1 MTHLIAR
8 ACPRH
13 APARLHRRSR
23 GQALVEFA
31 LALPVMIFVLLIAI
45 DFGRVFFSYIEVN
58 NAAREAANNAAAQA
72 AYYQN
77 GTESSQDFYDAAVN
91 AASQETNAQ
100 GQAGATAPIVVSSPA
115 CFTPGSPPVSISC
128 ANAPQDSQT
137 ASGIGNLVTVTVTQ
151 PFTFFTPLV
160 SNFFGNGFSLS
171 ASATNGFS
179 LSASATAPVLNPL
192 VAQISNPTPTP
203 TPTPTATAGP
213 TPTPTPTP
221 TVTPTPTP
229 TPIVCRVPDY
239 YHTYWSDTGSLN
251 TWHNAGFTGTLTDNS
266 GGKQIQSQTLLA
278 GSQVACTSNMSVSN
292 HP

>member
-1 MTHLIAR
+1 MKRHSIR
-8 ACPRH
+8 PRRH
-13 APARLHRRSR
+13 GLSRSRPHTR

-77 GTESSQDFYDAAVN
+77 GSESSQDYYNSAVN
-91 AASQETNAQ
+91 AASQETNTQ

-137 ASGIGNLVTVTVTQ
+137 ASGIGNQVTVTVTQ
-151 PFTFFTPLV
+151 PFTFFTPLI
-160 SNFFGNGFSLS
+160 SNFFGS
-171 ASATNGFS
+171 GFS

-203 TPTPTATAGP
+203 TATATAGP

-221 TVTPTPTP
+221 TATATATPTPTPTP
-229 TPIVCRVPDY
+229 TPIVCTVPDY

-251 TWHNAGFTGTLTDNS
+251 TWHNAGFTGTLTNNT
-266 GGKQIQSQTLLA
+266 GGHKIQSQTLLA
-278 GSQVACTSNMSVSN
+278 GSQLSCASNMTVSN
-292 HP
+292 N